1 MVSMR
6 ETRLPSV
13 LSLEVPLSPWLRSV
27 SWANLAARAWIRS
40 GRRDNDDAGSL
51 AGVKDLAGRTCHG
64 VCSHGWGYDGQ
75 TSRSGKVEGKSQSL
89 QQV

>member
-1 MVSMR
+1 MPVAAR
-6 ETRLPSV
+6 NRHAIRFDA
-13 LSLEVPLSPWLRSV
+13 PLRIWRAGV
-27 SWANLAARAWIRS
+27 SWASLARAWISGS
-40 GRRDNDDAGSL
+40 GRRDNDDASSL

-75 TSRSGKVEGKSQSL
+75 TSRSGKAEGKSQSL